1 VRPRRSL
8 SRRSSSSHLTV
19 GGYVIAE
26 TVVIR
31 AKTEA
36 EEDAMS
42 GVGQGEMPGEDRRRG
57 TRNWWRMPL
66 KDLANEMR
74 DFSWK
79 AVATMNHDAACTS
92 GQKWRPGVPSAFT
105 RPCANCCF
113 IAGKA

>member
-42 GVGQGEMPGEDRRRG
+42 EVGQGEMPGEGQEEGPRG
-57 TRNWWRMPL
+57 TGGGCRSR
-66 KDLANEMR
+66 
-74 DFSWK
+74 
-79 AVATMNHDAACTS
+79 TS
-92 GQKWRPGVPSAFT
+92 RT
-105 RPCANCCF
+105 R
-113 IAGKA
+113 

>member
-42 GVGQGEMPGEDRRRG
+42 EVGQGEMPGEG
-57 TRNWWRMPL
+57 QEEGHEE
-66 KDLANEMR
+66 A
-74 DFSWK
+74 
-79 AVATMNHDAACTS
+79 DAAQGPRERDEGFQLES
-92 GQKWRPGVPSAFT
+92 GCDYES
-105 RPCANCCF
+105 
-113 IAGKA
+113 

>member
-42 GVGQGEMPGEDRRRG
+42 EVGQGEMPGEG
-57 TRNWWRMPL
+57 QEEGHEEL
-66 KDLANEMR
+66 
-74 DFSWK
+74 
-79 AVATMNHDAACTS
+79 VADAAQGPRERDEGFQLES
-92 GQKWRPGVPSAFT
+92 GCDYES
-105 RPCANCCF
+105 
-113 IAGKA
+113 